1 MTPERVEKLRQTLK
15 KRQPDFT
22 LITDQVNKQQN
33 LAAMQRTA
41 DAVGIPKIHTVW
53 PEENYRKFNGSS
65 GGSSRWVS
73 IKTHKTVEAGISHL
87 QQQGL
92 KIYAAHFSDKAV
104 DYRTVDFT
112 LPCALLMGAEKEG
125 VSDKGAEMADEHI
138 IIPMIGM
145 VASYNVSVAA
155 AIILN
160 EAQSQRAK
168 AGLYEQQRL
177 PQAEYDRLFFEWAHP
192 KITLYC
198 KNNKLP
204 YPPLREDGE
213 IENPAA
219 WYQKV
224 RENR

>member
-1 MTPERVEKLRQTLK
+1 MTPERVEKLRATLAR
-15 KRQPDFT
+15 RQPDFT
-22 LITDQVNKQQN
+22 LITDKVHKQQN

-53 PEENYRKFNGSS
+53 PEENYRMFKGSS
-65 GGSSRWVS
+65 GGSSRWVK
-73 IKTHKTVEAGISHL
+73 IQTHKTVEAGIDHL
-87 QQQGL
+87 KQQGL
-92 KIYAAHFSDKAV
+92 KIYAAHFSDRAI
-104 DYRTVDFT
+104 DYREVDFT
-112 LPCALLMGAEKEG
+112 QPCALLMGAEKEG
-125 VSDKGAEMADEHI
+125 VSDKGAELADEHI

-168 AGLYEQQRL
+168 AGLYDQQRL
-177 PQAEYDRLFFEWAHP
+177 AQNEYDQLFFEWAHP

-198 KNNKLP
+198 KRYKLP
-204 YPPLREDGE
+204 YPALREDGE

-219 WYQKV
+219 WHQKV